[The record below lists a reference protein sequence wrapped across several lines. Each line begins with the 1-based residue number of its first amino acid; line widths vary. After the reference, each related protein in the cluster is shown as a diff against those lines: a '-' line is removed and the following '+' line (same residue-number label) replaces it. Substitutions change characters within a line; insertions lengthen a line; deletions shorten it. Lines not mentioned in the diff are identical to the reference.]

1 MVAHPNKLV
10 HIHEHTHTHP
20 QNPSESLLFNFP
32 CVYYFIYFFKVLGN
46 FTHLLSP
53 FSILKIFFCFY
64 VSKCLARMCVYM
76 SSNCSTPGCQSR
88 PLDPQGSAVQM
99 VVRQCGC
106 WKLNLWKS
114 SQCCQPQSH
123 LSTSIQHCSKAEGFP
138 LFRVTS
144 LSGNFAL
151 TQIAITLLTC

>member
-53 FSILKIFFCFY
+53 FSILKIFFDFMCPSVWPAC
-64 VSKCLARMCVYM
+64 VSICQVTAVPLAAR
-76 SSNCSTPGCQSR
+76 G
-88 PLDPQGSAVQM
+88 G
-99 VVRQCGC
+99 
-106 WKLNLWKS
+106 
-114 SQCCQPQSH
+114 H
-123 LSTSIQHCSKAEGFP
+123 
-138 LFRVTS
+138 
-144 LSGNFAL
+144 
-151 TQIAITLLTC
+151 